1 MIKIKLKGDFLK
13 EFSKLTEKAKLEK
26 MSKLV
31 DALKEATPVD
41 TGNARDNWKIEGNS
55 IVNEVEYIEYL
66 NQGSSVQ
73 APQNFIEKTLLT
85 QEGVSP
91 SGTIVRSK

>member
-1 MIKIKLKGDFLK
+1 MIKIKFKGDFLK

-66 NQGSSVQ
+66 NQGSSIQ